1 MLHVLPSK
9 QANYYHK
16 SFYSQT
22 KVMMINRS
30 NSNFNLHPML
40 NSTNETNEVDFD
52 VNNQHTL
59 HTAEYFWCG
68 RFEILSLYT
77 SYEQKTKTH
86 LT

>member
-1 MLHVLPSK
+1 MFCRVNRQIIIIEVFTVK
-9 QANYYHK
+9 QE
-16 SFYSQT
+16 

-52 VNNQHTL
+52 VNNKHTL
-59 HTAEYFWCG
+59 HTAEYFWCR
-68 RFEILSLYT
+68 RFEILLLYT

>member
-1 MLHVLPSK
+1 MFCRVNRQIIIIEVFTVK
-9 QANYYHK
+9 QE
-16 SFYSQT
+16 

-52 VNNQHTL
+52 VNNKHTL
-59 HTAEYFWCG
+59 HTAEYFWCR
-68 RFEILSLYT
+68 RFEIPLLYT

>member
-1 MLHVLPSK
+1 
-9 QANYYHK
+9 
-16 SFYSQT
+16 
-22 KVMMINRS
+22 
-30 NSNFNLHPML
+30 ML

-59 HTAEYFWCG
+59 HTAEYFWYR